1 MKATLEFNLPDEEQ
15 LFRAAVNAE
24 KAHLVLWNLAEFL
37 RYKINKDEKISE
49 EQEKAYQDTADKFF
63 ELLEKYNVDP
73 NEIE

>member
-24 KAHLVLWNLAEFL
+24 KAHLVIWNLVEFL
-37 RYKINKDEKISE
+37 RYKINRDENLSE
-49 EQEKAYQDTADKFF
+49 EQEKVYQDLSDKLF
-63 ELLEKYNVDP
+63 ELLEKYKVDQ